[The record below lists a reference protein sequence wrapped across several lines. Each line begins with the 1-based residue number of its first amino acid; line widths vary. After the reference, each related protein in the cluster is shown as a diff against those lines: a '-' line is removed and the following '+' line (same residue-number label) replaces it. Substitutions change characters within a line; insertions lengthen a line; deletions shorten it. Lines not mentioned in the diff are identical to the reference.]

1 MSLGQKIRD
10 LRTLLDMKQKE
21 LAQASGIS
29 QSTLCRIE
37 SGNVK
42 KIDPNSLRRLAEA
55 LEVPTGYLVGEKG
68 QDPAM
73 GLYSD
78 TSLRRILR
86 SYRSLSPSGRRKL
99 EFFVRFLEEEKKK
112 KRIAKSDA

>member
-1 MSLGQKIRD
+1 MSLGQKVKE
-10 LRTLLDMKQKE
+10 LRALLDMKQKE
-21 LAQASGIS
+21 LAEASGIS

-55 LEVPTGYLVGEKG
+55 LEVPAGYLVGEKG
-68 QDPAM
+68 QHADI

-86 SYRSLSPSGRRKL
+86 SYRNLSPSGKRKL

-112 KRIAKSDA
+112 GIAKGDA

>member
-1 MSLGQKIRD
+1 MSLGQRIKD
-10 LRTLLDMKQKE
+10 LRAVLDMKQKE
-21 LAQASGIS
+21 LAEASGIS

-37 SGNVK
+37 SGSVK

-55 LEVPTGYLVGEKG
+55 LEVPAGYLVGEKG
-68 QDPAM
+68 QHAEI

-86 SYRSLSPSGRRKL
+86 SYRGLSPSGKRKL
-99 EFFVRFLEEEKKK
+99 EFFVRFLEEGKK
-112 KRIAKSDA
+112 KRIEKGDT